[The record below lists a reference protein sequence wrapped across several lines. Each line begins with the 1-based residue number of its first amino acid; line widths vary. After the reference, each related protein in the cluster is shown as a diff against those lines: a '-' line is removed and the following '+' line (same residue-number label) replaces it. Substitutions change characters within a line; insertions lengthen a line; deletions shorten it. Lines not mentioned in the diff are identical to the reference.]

1 MAAKK
6 LQITFF
12 NVGHGSCTHIITPNN
27 QHFLV
32 DVGSDEQESVV
43 NYINQYYSLQRNGQ
57 KIDYLIIT
65 HPHKD
70 HILDLPTLLRSPISP
85 RVLFREKKAFPIENA
100 QTYSDQILFDCA
112 NKMNQDYH
120 FPIDS
125 LNDPENPNYNG
136 GVSFSLHRDLSYHK
150 EEDLN
155 SFSPIIVLSYAGRKV
170 ILTGDNNK
178 EILKTWV
185 AEGPTMC
192 TSVKDCDV
200 LLAPH
205 HGRDSDF
212 CPEFFHV
219 ANPRLTVVSD
229 KAKEHDTQLNTTTNY
244 KGRGLFINGEERYV
258 VTTRKDGNILVTI
271 EEDGHLNVQLG
282 AFDYGN

>member
-43 NYINQYYSLQRNGQ
+43 NYINHYYGLERNGQ

-70 HILDLPTLLRSPISP
+70 HILDLPTLLNSSLGP
-85 RVLFREKKAFPIENA
+85 RVLRREREAFPIQA
-100 QTYSDQILFDCA
+100 QREEDRELFRIANEMNNNYSSPVADIES
-112 NKMNQDYH
+112 
-120 FPIDS
+120 PTS
-125 LNDPENPNYNG
+125 PSYNG
-136 GVSFSLHRDLSYHK
+136 GVSFGIHSDLSYHK
-150 EEDLN
+150 LEDLN
-155 SFSPIIVLSYAGRKV
+155 TFSPIIVLSYAGRKV

-244 KGRGLFINGEERYV
+244 KGRGMFINGEERYV
-258 VTTRKDGNILVTI
+258 VTTRKDGNILLTI
-271 EEDGHLNVQLG
+271 DENGNLDVKLG